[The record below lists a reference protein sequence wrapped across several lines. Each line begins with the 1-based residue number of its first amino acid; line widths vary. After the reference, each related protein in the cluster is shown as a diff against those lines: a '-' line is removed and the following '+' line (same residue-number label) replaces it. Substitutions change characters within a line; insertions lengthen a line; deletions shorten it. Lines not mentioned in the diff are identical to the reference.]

1 LQGFFYI
8 GVDFTPTYIVNTAI
22 LRPAQEPK
30 ACALGAPK
38 MLMNA
43 GIKGVTLRSCYCCSE
58 FGSVIYVLDGPNR
71 DSVLEAFNRINV
83 PVASIMEAE
92 EIKVSSINARM
103 IPA

>member
-1 LQGFFYI
+1 
-8 GVDFTPTYIVNTAI
+8 
-22 LRPAQEPK
+22 
-30 ACALGAPK
+30 
-38 MLMNA
+38 MLNNA

-58 FGSVIYVLDGPNR
+58 FGSVIFVLDGPNR

-92 EIKVSSINARM
+92 EIKVSSANARM